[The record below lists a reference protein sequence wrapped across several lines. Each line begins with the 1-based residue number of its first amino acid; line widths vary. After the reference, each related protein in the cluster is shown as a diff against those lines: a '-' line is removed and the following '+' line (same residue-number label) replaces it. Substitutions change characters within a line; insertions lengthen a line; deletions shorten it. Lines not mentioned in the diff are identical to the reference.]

1 MEEKVNILIVEDREV
16 KNLFDFPSFRKG
28 VGFIVESA
36 SYNEYRR
43 RLEQKKFP
51 VVIAPVSL
59 PQPLNFLQDTL
70 KITQEQSA
78 VIFVVDGGVDA
89 QLTQKLLRNGAWA
102 CIPRQ
107 KLTAETLVHEV
118 INAYQVIKMRM
129 EGFSLKQSYI
139 RQMEAMVG
147 SMLEGVIMLDRYTN
161 VVVINPA
168 AKRFLDLLG
177 AEKETSLLEIKEINE
192 LFDFIIK
199 GEECG
204 IKEIELEDR
213 NIFLRLEASPVKEQK
228 ELIGVVILIRDVTTE
243 KKVDKMKNDFIS
255 VVSHELR
262 TPLTTMKEFISILLD
277 EIPGKINAE
286 QREYLQIVKSNI
298 DRLARIINE
307 ILDIAKIESGK
318 MRIERELVDIV
329 EIAETVVK
337 TFKPMAEERGL
348 YLELSAPSHPLITYG
363 DRDRL
368 AQIFTNLIHNA
379 IKFTPQGGVK
389 VVLKDSDK
397 ELIAEVIDT
406 GIGISQDNMPKL
418 FMKFQQFNSD
428 AHLKESGT
436 GLGLSITKH
445 LVELHKGKI
454 WAESEYG
461 KGSRFIFTLPKYTHQ
476 QALLE
481 LCAENLH
488 NCILVD
494 KSFSLLVIE
503 IVDVQFMEKHLG
515 EEKIAKLKKNLELIF
530 KKVLRRNEDLVFKG
544 KDNFAILLNMTPKE
558 NALVVKGRI
567 VQALY
572 DFRKTFER
580 PEMLKIRIG
589 VAGYPEDGSRE
600 EELLDK
606 AQANAENI
614 FPEGR

>member
-1 MEEKVNILIVEDREV
+1 MEEKVNILIVEDTSIHGIL
-16 KNLFDFPSFRKG
+16 KDNPGRKG
-28 VGFIVESA
+28 VEFEVRFS
-36 SYNEYRR
+36 SYEECLNNLCRER
-43 RLEQKKFP
+43 FP
-51 VVIAPVSL
+51 VVLSPGSI
-59 PQPLNFLQDTL
+59 PQPLNFLQDVLRVSKDQT
-70 KITQEQSA
+70 A
-78 VIFVVDGGVDA
+78 VIFIVDGGNTELI
-89 QLTQKLLRNGAWA
+89 QQLLRNGAWA
-102 CIPRQ
+102 CIPRER
-107 KLTAETLVHEV
+107 LTGESLFREV

-139 RQMEAMVG
+139 RQMEAMVE
-147 SMLEGVIMLDRYTN
+147 SMLEGVLMLDKYSN

-168 AKRFLDLLG
+168 GKRFLELLG
-177 AEKETSLLEIKEINE
+177 ATPGASPLKIKEIDE

-204 IKEIELEDR
+204 VKEIELEDK
-213 NIFLRLEASPVKEQK
+213 NIFLRLEATPVKEQG
-228 ELIGVVILIRDVTTE
+228 ELIGVVILMRDVTTE

-318 MRIERELVDIV
+318 MRIERELVDVV
-329 EIAETVVK
+329 EIAREVVK
-337 TFKPMAEERGL
+337 TFQPMAEERGL
-348 YLELSAPSHPLITYG
+348 YLELSHPSRPVTTYG
-363 DRDRL
+363 DKDRL
-368 AQIFTNLIHNA
+368 AQVFTNLIHNA

-389 VVLKDSDK
+389 VVLKDTDK
-397 ELIAEVIDT
+397 ELIVEVIDT
-406 GIGISQDNMPKL
+406 GIGISRENMGKL

-428 AHLKESGT
+428 FHLKEPGT
-436 GLGLSITKH
+436 GLGLAVTKH

-461 KGSRFIFTLPKYTHQ
+461 KGSRFIFTLPKYTYH

-488 NCILVD
+488 NCIMVN
-494 KSFSLLVIE
+494 KSFSLLYIE
-503 IVDVQFMEKHLG
+503 IPDIQFLEKHLG
-515 EEKIAKLKKNLELIF
+515 KDKVEQLKKKLDIIF
-530 KKVLRRNEDLVFKG
+530 RKVLRRNEDLVFKG
-544 KDNFAILLNMTPKE
+544 KESFAILLNMTPKE

-567 VQALY
+567 VQALH
-572 DFRKTFER
+572 DFRKEFER
-580 PEMLKIRIG
+580 PDMLKIRIG
-589 VAGYPEDGSRE
+589 IAGYPEDGSRE

-606 AQANAENI
+606 ARANAENI
-614 FPEGR
+614 FPEVG

>member
-1 MEEKVNILIVEDREV
+1 MEEKVNILIVEDDSIQNIFAHSLPGKGIE
-16 KNLFDFPSFRKG
+16 FDLKLS
-28 VGFIVESA
+28 
-36 SYNEYRR
+36 SYEECFDK
-43 RLEQKKFP
+43 LSQQKFS
-51 VVIAPVSL
+51 VVIAPGDV
-59 PQPLNFLQDTL
+59 PQPLDFLHGVLRTTGD
-70 KITQEQSA
+70 QSA
-78 VIFVVDGGVDA
+78 VIFIVDGENDE
-89 QLTQKLLRNGAWA
+89 LTQKLLRNGAWA
-102 CIPRQ
+102 CIPRGR
-107 KLTAETLVHEV
+107 LNGESLFNEI
-118 INAYQVIKMRM
+118 INAHQVIKMRK

-139 RQMEAMVG
+139 RQMEAMVE
-147 SMLEGVIMLDRYTN
+147 SMLEGVIMVDKYSN

-168 AKRFLDLLG
+168 GKRFLELLG
-177 AEKETSLLEIKEINE
+177 KTPLTSPLEIKEINE

-204 IKEIELEDR
+204 VKEMELPEK
-213 NIFLRLEASPVKEQK
+213 NVFLRLEATPVKEEK

-277 EIPGKINAE
+277 EIPGKINSE
-286 QREYLQIVKSNI
+286 QKEYLQIVKSNI

-318 MRIERELVDIV
+318 MRIERELVDVV
-329 EIAETVVK
+329 EIARGVVK

-348 YLELSAPSHPLITYG
+348 YLELSAPDKPLTTYG

-379 IKFTPQGGVK
+379 IKFTPRGGVR
-389 VVLKDSDK
+389 VILTDT
-397 ELIAEVIDT
+397 EREITAQVIDT
-406 GIGISQDNMPKL
+406 GIGISKENMSKL
-418 FMKFQQFNSD
+418 FMKFQQFNAD
-428 AHLKESGT
+428 FHLKEPGT

-461 KGSRFIFTLPKYTHQ
+461 KGSRFVFTLPKYTHQ

-488 NCILVD
+488 NCIMLN
-494 KSFSLLVIE
+494 KSFSLLYIE
-503 IVDVQFMEKHLG
+503 IPDIKFLEKHLG
-515 EEKIAKLKKNLELIF
+515 KEKIEGLRKNLDIIF

-544 KDNFAILLNMTPKE
+544 KDSFAILLNMTPKE

-567 VQALY
+567 VQALH
-572 DFRKTFER
+572 DFRREFER

-606 AQANAENI
+606 ARANAENI
-614 FPEGR
+614 FPEVK